1 MPPLLHTHTCSVG
14 SRIWPRPQVTGG
26 PQVPR
31 IGSSTPPLVQM
42 HTFSTG
48 SRIRPVPQLTVVAV
62 VVVTWLEELI
72 LTTEDNDIDVI
83 VLLEELGGNPH
94 VPKMGSRSPPLL
106 QMHTCKMGSSI

>member
-1 MPPLLHTHTCSVG
+1 MPPLLHTHTCSMG
-14 SRIWPRPQVTGG
+14 SKIWPRPQAIGG

-62 VVVTWLEELI
+62 VLVTWPEELI
-72 LTTEDNDIDVI
+72 LTTEDDDIDAVA
-83 VLLEELGGNPH
+83 LLEELGGNPQ
-94 VPKMGSRSPPLL
+94 VPKIGSRGPPLM
-106 QMHTCKMGSSI
+106 QIHTCKIGSSI